1 MSEKQDFS
9 PAEFEVMKVFWQK
22 GSASPREIHDELSKT
37 KSWRY
42 TTVQT
47 FIARLYKKGHIR
59 RRKKDGAYL
68 YTPVLSRKKTIER
81 IVRNF
86 LNRVF
91 DGDITPLVNYLSES
105 KNLKPEEVA
114 ALKELIAV
122 IDKDK

>member
-9 PAEFEVMKVFWQK
+9 PAEFEVMKVFWLK
-22 GSASPREIHDELSKT
+22 GSATPKEIHNELSKK

-47 FIARLYKKGHIR
+47 FISRLYKKGHIR

-68 YTPVLSRKKTIER
+68 YTPVVSRKKTLEK

-86 LNRVF
+86 LDRVF
-91 DGDITPLVNYLSES
+91 DGDITPLVNYLSET
-105 KNLKPEEVA
+105 KNLKPREVA
-114 ALKELIAV
+114 ALKELISV
-122 IDKDK
+122 LHKDK